1 MLLFLPK
8 YWGSMPPYPLLRRP
22 CHEMRCAKFTKS
34 PHVQPPEPNHPSS
47 ITLAGPL
54 PNTSGRKKTYLVDSI
69 QDWSFRLGYRISSYS
84 FRGNYSFFNL
94 EIVVNSNSCCNIS
107 ISYLINCISAC
118 GNYSRAETI
127 QGRKLYE
134 EIRYPFCAIENLYA
148 KSC

>member
-1 MLLFLPK
+1 MRGGGRFVKQGLLKENVLLLFLPK

-94 EIVVNSNSCCNIS
+94 EIQKSKYIKVRK
-107 ISYLINCISAC
+107 LFKG

-127 QGRKLYE
+127 
-134 EIRYPFCAIENLYA
+134 
-148 KSC
+148 